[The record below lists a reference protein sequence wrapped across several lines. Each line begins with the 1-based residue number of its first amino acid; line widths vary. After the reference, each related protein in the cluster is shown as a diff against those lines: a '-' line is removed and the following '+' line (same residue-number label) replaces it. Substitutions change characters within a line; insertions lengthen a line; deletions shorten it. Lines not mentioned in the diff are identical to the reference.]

1 VTPPGHDAPGE
12 GPAAD
17 PARGFRF
24 DLLKTDGRARL
35 GRMRTSHGEVE
46 TPAFMTVATQ
56 GSVKGL
62 TPSDLRAAG
71 AQIVLAN
78 TYHLFLRPGHEIV
91 RELGGL
97 HRFMGWDGPLL
108 TDSGGFQVW
117 SLARLRK
124 IGDDGVEFRSHVDGS
139 LRFLSP
145 ELCVE
150 IQHALGADVIH
161 PLDECLGHP
170 ASEDD
175 TERSLDLTQRWLRRC
190 VEAHRRTDGGG
201 ALFGIVQGGAHERL
215 RRRAV
220 TDACALDLHGYAIG
234 GLAVGEPKP
243 AMYAI
248 TDLCAGLLPS
258 DRPRYL
264 MGVGKPVDLVE
275 SVARGV
281 DLFDCVMPTR
291 NARHGQAFTAD
302 GPLVIGHQR
311 FARDPA
317 PLDPECSCETCRR
330 YSRAYVRHLFMA
342 RELLAQ
348 RLLSIHN
355 VTFYLSLMTDMRRA
369 IAEGAFAAF
378 RARFIDRH
386 GIESQGGSTA
396 SPECPE
402 V

>member
-1 VTPPGHDAPGE
+1 
-12 GPAAD
+12 
-17 PARGFRF
+17 
-24 DLLKTDGRARL
+24 
-35 GRMRTSHGEVE
+35 
-46 TPAFMTVATQ
+46 MTVATQ

-78 TYHLFLRPGHEIV
+78 TYHLFLRPGHEVV

-124 IGDDGVEFRSHVDGS
+124 VGEDGVEFRSHVDGG

-170 ASEDD
+170 ASEDG
-175 TERSLDLTQRWLRRC
+175 TERSLALTLRWLRRC
-190 VEAHRRTDGGG
+190 IDAHRGAEGEG
-201 ALFGIVQGGAHERL
+201 ALFGIVQGGAYERL

-220 TDACALDLHGYAIG
+220 EQTCALDLPGYAIG

-243 AMYAI
+243 TMYAI
-248 TDLCAGLLPS
+248 TELCAGLLPP

-291 NARHGQAFTAD
+291 NARHGQVFTTD
-302 GPLVIGHQR
+302 GALVIGHQR
-311 FARDPA
+311 YARDPA
-317 PLDPECSCETCRR
+317 PLDLQCGCETCGH

-342 RELLAQ
+342 RELLAH

-355 VTFYLSLMTDMRRA
+355 VTFYLGLMADMRRA
-369 IAEGAFAAF
+369 IAEGSFEAF

-386 GIESQGGSTA
+386 GIESQVDSNV
-396 SPECPE
+396 SPEGPE